1 MVVSEIAPQT
11 AFPGD
16 TVAVDVSTAFR
27 DPDGDAL
34 TFTAVASDSSV
45 VGVSVSES
53 HVTMVGLSRGS
64 AVVTVT
70 VRDPHGAEAG
80 QSFEVTVPNRGPAVA
95 EAIGPRTVFLGE
107 TAVVDLSGAF
117 SDPDGDALTF
127 EATSSD
133 TTVVRV
139 RASESEVTLETA
151 SRGVATVTVTA
162 RDPAGGEAGQSFE
175 VTVPN
180 RGPAVAEAIGPRTVF
195 LGETAVVDLSGAFSD
210 PDGDALTFEAT
221 SSDTAVVRVR
231 ASESEVTLETAS
243 RGVATVTVTA
253 RDPAGG
259 EAGQSFE
266 VTVPNRG
273 PAVAEA
279 IGPRTVFLG
288 ETAVVDL
295 SGAFSD
301 PDGDALTFEATS
313 SDTAVV
319 RVRASESEVTL
330 ETASRGVA
338 TVTVT
343 ARDPA
348 GGEAGQSFEV
358 TVPNRGPA
366 VAEAIGPRTVFLGE
380 TAVVDLSGAFSD
392 PDGDALTFE
401 ATSSDTAVV
410 RVRASESEVT
420 LETASRGVATV
431 TVTARDPAGTEAGQ
445 SFEVTVPNRAPV
457 VADQLP
463 ADTVFLGETLTLNMF
478 TAFTDPDGDTLTFE
492 AASSDTA
499 AVLASAA
506 GSDVTLEGAGRGA
519 ATVTVTARDPDGAEV
534 SQSFEMAVPNRAPAV
549 ASEFLPLTLFP
560 AATVTV
566 DVSASFSD
574 PDGDSLTFLASSS
587 DTGVVAAAVAAAAL
601 TMQGVSKGTATVT
614 VTARDGHGGEVA
626 QSMIVT
632 VPNRSPVTTG
642 SIPAQT
648 VAEGETT
655 TVDVSPYFRD
665 PDDDSLSF
673 GAFSSNAAYAGVSVS
688 GSAVTIEGVAA
699 GSGSVTVTARDP
711 DGGEA
716 RQSFGVTV
724 WQSRPPNQAP
734 VVVSAIPAQIVAEGE
749 SVSVTLDDYFSD
761 PEGGSLNYG
770 ATSSNEGV
778 ATTSISGSAVV
789 VEGVSEG
796 TATVTVTATDPG
808 GLSARQQFGVTV
820 ERAPGNRAPVVVSA
834 IPAQI
839 VAEGESV
846 SVTLDDYFSDPEGG
860 SLNYGATSSN
870 EGVATTSISG
880 SAVVVEGVSEGTAT
894 VTVTATDPGGL
905 SARQQFGV
913 TVGRAPGNRAPEVVS
928 AIPAQ
933 IVAEGESVSVTL
945 DDYFSDPEGGS
956 LNYGATSSNEGVA
969 TTSISGSAVVVEGVS
984 EGTATVTVTATDP
997 GGLSARQQFGVTVE
1011 RAPGNRAPVVVSA
1024 IPAQIVAE
1032 GESVS
1037 VTLDDY
1043 FSDPEGGSLNYGAT
1057 SSNEGVATTSISGSA
1072 VVVEGVSE
1080 GTATV
1085 TVTATDPG
1093 GLSARQQFGVTV
1105 ERAPGN
1111 RAPVVVSA
1119 IPAQI
1124 VAEGESVS
1132 VTLDDYFSDPE
1143 GGSLN
1148 YGATSSN
1155 EGVATTSISGSA
1167 VVVEGVSEG
1176 TATVTVTATDPGGLS
1191 ARQQFGVTVE
1201 RAPGNRAPVVVS
1213 AIPAQIVAEGE
1224 SVSVTLD
1231 DYFSDPEG
1239 GSLNYGATSSNEGV
1253 ATTSISGSA
1262 VVVEGVSEGT
1272 ATVTVTATDPG
1283 GLSARQ
1289 QFGVTVERAPGNR
1302 APVVVQG
1309 IPDRTLAVGKSFG
1322 GPAGPYFRD
1331 PDNDSLLY
1339 TATSSNPGA
1348 VTATTAHFPL
1358 FPPVFEVR
1366 AVTEGTAII
1375 TLTATDPE
1383 DLSVSLTFQV
1393 TAEILPNNPPV
1404 ATQDL
1409 SDQTIN
1415 VGQERTV
1422 VRNLHDYFSDP
1433 DGDRLGFSAS
1443 SSDTSVLETGWSI
1456 VAGWWING
1464 RSAGTVTVTVT
1475 ATDEVGASVSQD
1487 VRVTVVELP
1496 NEAPIVTGAIPNQ
1509 SMVVGETDSLS
1520 VGDLRGYFSDPDDD
1534 PLTFRA
1540 RSSARG
1546 TVSVWIQETSL
1557 YMRAFLAGSVTVTVT
1572 ATDPGLKNVSQE
1584 FTVTAEAEGSTSQ
1597 APEVTGTI
1605 ADRTAIIGGELPVQT
1620 YRYFTDPD
1628 GDDANLAYT
1637 VETSNAAVATVRR
1650 TSPEVFYVTA
1660 VSDGSAGITVTA
1672 QDPGGAD
1679 GLRVVHVHGREQ
1691 RTSGEGCRAGRN
1703 FVAG

>member
-180 RGPAVAEAIGPRTVF
+180 REPAVAEAIGPRTVFLGETAVVDLSGAFSDPDGDALTFEATSSDTTVVRVRASESEVTLETASRGVATVTVTARDPAGGEAGQSFEVTVPNRGPAVAEAIGPRTVF

-221 SSDTAVVRVR
+221 SSDTTVVRVR

-319 RVRASESEVTL
+319 RVRASESEVT
-330 ETASRGVA
+330 
-338 TVTVT
+338 
-343 ARDPA
+343 
-348 GGEAGQSFEV
+348 
-358 TVPNRGPA
+358 
-366 VAEAIGPRTVFLGE
+366 I
-380 TAVVDLSGAFSD
+380 
-392 PDGDALTFE
+392 
-401 ATSSDTAVV
+401 
-410 RVRASESEVT
+410 
-420 LETASRGVATV
+420 ETASRGVATV

-534 SQSFEMAVPNRAPAV
+534 SQSFEMAVPNRAPSV

-566 DVSASFSD
+566 DVSAAFSD

-587 DTGVVAAAVAAAAL
+587 DTGVVAAAVVAAAAL
-601 TMQGVSKGTATVT
+601 TVQGVSKGTATVT

-820 ERAPGNRAPVVVSA
+820 
-834 IPAQI
+834 
-839 VAEGESV
+839 
-846 SVTLDDYFSDPEGG
+846 
-860 SLNYGATSSN
+860 
-870 EGVATTSISG
+870 
-880 SAVVVEGVSEGTAT
+880 
-894 VTVTATDPGGL
+894 
-905 SARQQFGV
+905 
-913 TVGRAPGNRAPEVVS
+913 GRAPGNRAPE
-928 AIPAQ
+928 
-933 IVAEGESVSVTL
+933 
-945 DDYFSDPEGGS
+945 
-956 LNYGATSSNEGVA
+956 
-969 TTSISGSAVVVEGVS
+969 
-984 EGTATVTVTATDP
+984 
-997 GGLSARQQFGVTVE
+997 
-1011 RAPGNRAPVVVSA
+1011 
-1024 IPAQIVAE
+1024 
-1032 GESVS
+1032 
-1037 VTLDDY
+1037 
-1043 FSDPEGGSLNYGAT
+1043 
-1057 SSNEGVATTSISGSA
+1057 
-1072 VVVEGVSE
+1072 
-1080 GTATV
+1080 
-1085 TVTATDPG
+1085 
-1093 GLSARQQFGVTV
+1093 
-1105 ERAPGN
+1105 
-1111 RAPVVVSA
+1111 
-1119 IPAQI
+1119 
-1124 VAEGESVS
+1124 
-1132 VTLDDYFSDPE
+1132 
-1143 GGSLN
+1143 
-1148 YGATSSN
+1148 
-1155 EGVATTSISGSA
+1155 
-1167 VVVEGVSEG
+1167 
-1176 TATVTVTATDPGGLS
+1176 
-1191 ARQQFGVTVE
+1191 
-1201 RAPGNRAPVVVS
+1201 
-1213 AIPAQIVAEGE
+1213 
-1224 SVSVTLD
+1224 
-1231 DYFSDPEG
+1231 
-1239 GSLNYGATSSNEGV
+1239 
-1253 ATTSISGSA
+1253 
-1262 VVVEGVSEGT
+1262 
-1272 ATVTVTATDPG
+1272 
-1283 GLSARQ
+1283 
-1289 QFGVTVERAPGNR
+1289 
-1302 APVVVQG
+1302 VVQG

-1672 QDPGGAD
+1672 QDPGGLTASVSFTFTV
-1679 GLRVVHVHGREQ
+1679 GNGGR
-1691 RTSGEGCRAGRN
+1691 SSIA
-1703 FVAG
+1703 